1 MAHVTKMKGTIKQ
14 QHFPLEIDSL
24 QLKRPC
30 MFNTVTTA
38 KNDDLVNGSLYT
50 SFHKFH
56 SL

>member
-38 KNDDLVNGSLYT
+38 KNNDLVNGSLYT